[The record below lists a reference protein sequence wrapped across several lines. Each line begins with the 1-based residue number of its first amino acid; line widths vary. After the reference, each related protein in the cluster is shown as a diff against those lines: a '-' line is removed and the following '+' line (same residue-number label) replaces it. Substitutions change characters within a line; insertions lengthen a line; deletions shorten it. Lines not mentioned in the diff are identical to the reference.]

1 MGRGDTEDAFLA
13 QEGDDQTIDEE
24 DEDEAASWLLLNPVK
39 NSNNQ
44 SNGYL
49 FGGEVDEYLDL
60 VEYNSCGE
68 NQVSS
73 EQYNQH
79 QQQQQ
84 HYGVPQKINYGGGD
98 SIVPVQGGEGKP
110 QMQQH
115 HHHQQQQ
122 SYQLGFDYDQSSKA
136 AYSYNGSTSHS
147 VSFYTFVHLIKWEF

>member
-1 MGRGDTEDAFLA
+1 MMGGGDTEDAFLA

-44 SNGYL
+44 SNGFL

-60 VEYNSCGE
+60 VEYNSCSE
-68 NQVSS
+68 NQFST
-73 EQYNQH
+73 EQYNQ

-98 SIVPVQGGEGKP
+98 SVVPVQRGEGKS

-115 HHHQQQQ
+115 HRHQQQQ
-122 SYQLGFDYDQSSKA
+122 SYQLGLDYDQSSKA
-136 AYSYNGSTSHS
+136 AYSYNGSTCHS
-147 VSFYTFVHLIKWEF
+147 VSFYMFLHLI